1 MLVFVLTVLLTGR
14 IEQIYSDFRGSEHTP
29 LEIST
34 DILVL
39 IQASPPLPPH
49 MEDACYYSVSWE
61 NIVSLPRPTAYAIHQ
76 NVGF

>member
-49 MEDACYYSVSWE
+49 MEDACYQLESY
-61 NIVSLPRPTAYAIHQ
+61 I
-76 NVGF
+76 